1 MNIPKE
7 AQQQGG
13 VSQSQIVYLCHSCQ
27 SYGQG
32 NKMINH
38 MKKCDGSGLKNYWSK
53 KRSKFIET
61 IVNNLP
67 QIF

>member
-1 MNIPKE
+1 MNIPHE
-7 AQQQGG
+7 AQQRGG
-13 VSQSQIVYLCHSCQ
+13 VNQSQMVYLCHKCN

-38 MKKCDGSGLKNYWSK
+38 MKKCDGSGLKNYHSK
-53 KRSKFIET
+53 IRSKFIET

-67 QIF
+67 QLF